1 MPTSLPK
8 KTAVGAAVLCLV
20 ALVFVL
26 LPSRDQGAGTDAGSE
41 NGTRAGSRPGPASRA
56 PKVERDRAAAPGK
69 RSFAE
74 ILALASNGGL
84 AEQGLTAEQ
93 IKTFVDARNRS
104 VDSLLAAFRLGGGEA
119 YLKEAM
125 ERFPDHPQVLIT
137 SLSQVQDAE
146 KRLAILE
153 NLKRVDPDNS
163 MGNCMAARALFQ
175 LGRRDEALEE
185 LRKSVG
191 KPLDDFTISSAQ
203 NAEEA
208 FLFSGMPP
216 AQAKLMAL
224 YGGTKSL
231 VLQLRDLSDHMVKLG
246 EEFRAG
252 GDEASAESVRGIQSG
267 LGQQLQGEGTLV
279 DMLVGMV
286 IEKKALRDIDSD
298 EARARLEEIEQL
310 KQNVT
315 GRMKQ
320 VTELMKDPS
329 VAEGDWMLYFDRA
342 KLFGETAAN
351 DWMLE
356 KYPQR

>member
-1 MPTSLPK
+1 MPRSFPK
-8 KTAVGAAVLCLV
+8 KTAAWITLAFLL
-20 ALVFVL
+20 ALVLVL
-26 LPSRDQGAGTDAGSE
+26 IQSRSGSSVPAGGGSD
-41 NGTRAGSRPGPASRA
+41 PDSRA
-56 PKVERDRAAAPGK
+56 ASVSRSPKVDRDRAAAPGK

-74 ILALASNGGL
+74 TLALASDGG
-84 AEQGLTAEQ
+84 AMDQSLTAEQ
-93 IKTFVDARNRS
+93 IDAFVNARNRG
-104 VDSLLAAFRLGGGEA
+104 VDSLLAAFRLGGSEA

-125 ERFPDHPQVLIT
+125 ERFPDHPQVLFT

-153 NLKRVDPDNS
+153 NLKRVDPGNA

-175 LGRRDEALEE
+175 LGRKDEALEE
-185 LRKSVG
+185 LRNSVG
-191 KPLDDFTISSAQ
+191 KPLDDFTVASAQ

-208 FLFSGMPP
+208 FLFSGVPS

-224 YGGTKSL
+224 YGGTKSQ
-231 VLQLRDLSDHMVKLG
+231 VLQLRDLSDHMAKMG

-252 GDEASAESVRGIQSG
+252 GDEASAESVRGIQAG
-267 LGQQLQGEGTLV
+267 LGQQLQGEGALV

-286 IEKKALRDIDSD
+286 IEKRSLRGVDSD
-298 EARARLEEIEQL
+298 EARARLEEIDQL

-315 GRMKQ
+315 GKAKQ
-320 VTELMKDPS
+320 VMELMKDPS
-329 VAEGDWMLYFDRA
+329 VAEGDWALYFDRA

-351 DWMLE
+351 GWMLE

>member
-1 MPTSLPK
+1 MSFPK
-8 KTAVGAAVLCLV
+8 KTAAWV
-20 ALVFVL
+20 ALALLSVL
-26 LPSRDQGAGTDAGSE
+26 VIALMQSRDQGAWTDAGSE
-41 NGTRAGSRPGPASRA
+41 NGFRVGNRPPSASRS
-56 PKVERDRAAAPGK
+56 PKVDRDRAAAPGK

-74 ILALASNGGL
+74 TLALASDGG
-84 AEQGLTAEQ
+84 AMDQGLTAEK
-93 IKTFVDARNRS
+93 IDAFVGARNRS

-119 YLKEAM
+119 YLKEAL
-125 ERFPDHPQVLIT
+125 ERFPDHPQVLVT

-163 MGNCMAARALFQ
+163 IGNCMAARALFQ
-175 LGRRDEALEE
+175 LGRKDEALEE

-191 KPLDDFTISSAQ
+191 KPLDDFTIASAQ

-216 AQAKLMAL
+216 AEAKLRAL

-231 VLQLRDLSDHMVKLG
+231 VLQLRDLSDHMAKLG

-252 GDEASAESVRGIQSG
+252 GDEASAESVREMQSG
-267 LGQQLQGEGTLV
+267 LGQQLQGEGALV

-286 IEKKALRDIDSD
+286 IEKKALRDLDSD
-298 EARARLEEIEQL
+298 EARARLEEIDQL
-310 KQNVT
+310 KQNLT

-320 VTELMKDPS
+320 VTELMKVPS
-329 VAEGDWMLYFDRA
+329 VAEGDWALYFDRA

-356 KYPQR
+356 KYPQP